1 LIIKSIV
8 LPVLALIA
16 VSAPAQKMAVVDMQ
30 GAILQTKDGQ
40 KAAADLKAKY
50 DPIQKS
56 LSTRGQT
63 LTAKQE
69 QYRKTVDTMS
79 EAAKTAAERDIQQ
92 LGQTLQR
99 EADDAKADAQQDQNK
114 MLGPILQR
122 LEAVMRK
129 YATEKQIAMIVD
141 LSSQPNNLLYA
152 APSVNI
158 TSEVIALY
166 NAPAAAEG
174 SKPPVGIPAVP
185 KKTPAAA
192 PAPKP

>member
-1 LIIKSIV
+1 MKSIV

-63 LTAKQE
+63 LSAKQE

-92 LGQTLQR
+92 LSQT
-99 EADDAKADAQQDQNK
+99 
-114 MLGPILQR
+114 LQR

>member
-1 LIIKSIV
+1 MIIKSIV

-63 LTAKQE
+63 LSAKQE

-92 LGQTLQR
+92 LSQTLQR

-158 TSEVIALY
+158 TGEVIALY

-185 KKTPAAA
+185 KKTPAA

>member
-1 LIIKSIV
+1 MKSIV